1 MKMGLI
7 FVVTG
12 IATVVAGCHGRVAE
26 PPLFSVGRTNCVPP
40 SVVQPVSVRFAWR
53 KTEADQQ
60 HGNVYF
66 VDGKSI
72 GGFESLK
79 RYLSQLPSGSTLRS
93 EMDYFEP
100 VGQPRDLNYPDEPG
114 LREFCR
120 ERGIRIAAPLSK

>member
-1 MKMGLI
+1 MKMCMI
-7 FVVTG
+7 FAVT
-12 IATVVAGCHGRVAE
+12 IVATVIAGCHSQMAE
-26 PPLFSVGRTNCVPP
+26 PTLVSVGRTNCVPT

-53 KTEADQQ
+53 RTEADQQ
-60 HGNVYF
+60 HENIYF
-66 VDGKSI
+66 IEGKSI
-72 GGFESLK
+72 GGFDSLK

-120 ERGIRIAAPLSK
+120 ERGIRIASPRSK